1 MSAPFRLACLQLN
14 SGNDLQANL
23 AAVRLMTCEAAG
35 NGAQFVLTPEYALM
49 MDGSGRVMRERAL
62 GVDGAPALGALQSLA
77 REHGVW
83 FLAGSLTVRT
93 DEERI
98 ANRSFLI
105 SAEGDVVATYDKI
118 HMFDV
123 TLPSGKAIR
132 ESGAYRPGTQ
142 AVIADLPWGRLGMTV
157 CYDLRFPHLYRA
169 LARAGAL
176 FLAVPSSFQ
185 RETGVAHWHTLLRAR
200 AIENLSYVFAPAMC
214 GDHPGNRSTYG
225 HSLIVD
231 PWGKVLAELGAEPGI
246 AIADIDAAEVHRVRG
261 MLPSLEHDRGYA
273 APQTGTGG
281 SICVSPCN
289 GARLMAARNPAAQSK
304 CSPDK

>member
-77 REHGVW
+77 RERRVW

-105 SAEGDVVATYDKI
+105 SADGHVVATYDKI

-123 TLPSGKAIR
+123 TLPDGKVIR
-132 ESGAYRPGTQ
+132 ESSAYRPGNRAMVAET
-142 AVIADLPWGRLGMTV
+142 PWGRLGMTV
-157 CYDLRFPHLYRA
+157 CYDLRFPGLFRT
-169 LARAGAL
+169 LAQAGAQ
-176 FLAVPSSFQ
+176 FITVPSSFQ
-185 RETGVAHWHTLLRAR
+185 RQTGKVHWHTLLKAR
-200 AIENLSYVFAPAMC
+200 AIENECFIIAPAMC
-214 GDHPGNRSTYG
+214 GDHSGNRQSYG
-225 HSLIVD
+225 HTLVID
-231 PWGKVLAELGAEPGI
+231 PWGEILAEGGEAPEI
-246 AIADIDAAEVHRVRG
+246 VYADIDPARVAKVRG
-261 MLPSLEHDRGYA
+261 MIPSLEHDREFQPPRAG
-273 APQTGTGG
+273 
-281 SICVSPCN
+281 
-289 GARLMAARNPAAQSK
+289 
-304 CSPDK
+304 